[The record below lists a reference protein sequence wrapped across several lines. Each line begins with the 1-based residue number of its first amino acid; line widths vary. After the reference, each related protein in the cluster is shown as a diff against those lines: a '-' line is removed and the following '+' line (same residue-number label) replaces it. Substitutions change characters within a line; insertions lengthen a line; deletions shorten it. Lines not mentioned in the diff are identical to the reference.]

1 LGANQDK
8 DRKTLA
14 PQRPAAVYF
23 LDLKWQ
29 FLTVSIPYSSLAR
42 RGEIAKRF
50 AISLR
55 DAAGDLVT
63 P

>member
-14 PQRPAAVYF
+14 PQRP
-23 LDLKWQ
+23 
-29 FLTVSIPYSSLAR
+29 R
-42 RGEIAKRF
+42 RGEIAKSF